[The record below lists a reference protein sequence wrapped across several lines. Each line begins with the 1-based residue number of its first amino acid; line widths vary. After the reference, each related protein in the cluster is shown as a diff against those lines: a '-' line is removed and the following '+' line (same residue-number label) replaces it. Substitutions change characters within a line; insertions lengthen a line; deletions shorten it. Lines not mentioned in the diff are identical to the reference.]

1 MPAWWLSE
9 ATTRVHACPRPS
21 QLTTLGR
28 QMTFIYEPRKVPF
41 VLSPDEVRR
50 FLEAAPGLKYK
61 AALSS

>member
-1 MPAWWLSE
+1 VTLDRAD
-9 ATTRVHACPRPS
+9 
-21 QLTTLGR
+21 LGR